1 MAPDAPPSKLLPLD
15 ALADHLAS
23 RRDGRRLV
31 LCHGDFEVLH
41 PGYVSFLQEA
51 RRHGDLLVV
60 TVTPDRHL
68 PRTTT
73 HALYDEGS
81 RALAVAAL
89 GMVDFVGIGAG
100 PDAVKAIQ
108 QLRPDCY
115 VQGGPGAAPAA
126 GAASAKALEAAA
138 VKAAGGD
145 LVLAPP
151 FHIGTAHAIANP
163 LSAYTPEISAWLEAF
178 AARHSAASVL
188 GWLERARGLK
198 VLVVGEAIV
207 DEYHYCETLG
217 KSGKEP
223 ILATRYLDS
232 ERFAGGI
239 LAVANNVAAFTDQ
252 VSVLTVLGRQDGQ
265 PDPTEPFIRAN
276 LDARV
281 EPSFIYQEGAPTI
294 LKRRFVERYPLQKL
308 FEVYL
313 LTHMEEHGPEARE
326 LCARLE
332 AMVDRFDVV
341 IVTDYGHGM
350 LGPEAVEILCRKAR
364 FLAVN
369 TQANADNQGFNT
381 ISKYRRA
388 DFVSLSERELRLE
401 VRSKARDTHS
411 IIEEVAHRIGCSTM
425 LITRGNHGNVIF
437 HKDTGISLS
446 PSLSN
451 RILDRVGA
459 GDTVLSA
466 ASLCVAQGAPA
477 EVVGFLS
484 NVVGAYAVATVG
496 HRHSLDL
503 ANLNEH
509 ITAMLG

>member
-1 MAPDAPPSKLLPLD
+1 MAEDAQTPKLLPLD
-15 ALADHLAS
+15 ALAEHLAT

-31 LCHGDFEVLH
+31 HCHGDFEVLH
-41 PGYVSFLQEA
+41 PGYVNLLQEA

-68 PRTTT
+68 PRATT
-73 HALYDEGS
+73 HALYDESS

-108 QLRPDCY
+108 QLRPDCF
-115 VQGGPGAAPAA
+115 VQGGPGAALPA
-126 GAASAKALEAAA
+126 EAAA
-138 VKAAGGD
+138 VRAAGGD

-151 FHIGTAHAIANP
+151 FQIGTAHAIANP
-163 LSAYTPEISAWLEAF
+163 LSAYSPEISAYLEQF
-178 AARHSAASVL
+178 AARHPAASVM
-188 GWLERARGLK
+188 GWLERARSLK

-252 VSVLTVLGRQDGQ
+252 VSVLTVLGRQGGQ
-265 PDPTEPFIRAN
+265 PDPTEPFIRAS
-276 LDARV
+276 LDPRV

-381 ISKYRRA
+381 ISKYPRA

-401 VRSKARDTHS
+401 VRSKARDTNS
-411 IIEEVAHRIGCSTM
+411 IIEEVARRIGCATM

-477 EVVGFLS
+477 DVVGFLS
-484 NVVGAYAVATVG
+484 NVVGACAVATVG

-503 ANLNEH
+503 ANLNEN